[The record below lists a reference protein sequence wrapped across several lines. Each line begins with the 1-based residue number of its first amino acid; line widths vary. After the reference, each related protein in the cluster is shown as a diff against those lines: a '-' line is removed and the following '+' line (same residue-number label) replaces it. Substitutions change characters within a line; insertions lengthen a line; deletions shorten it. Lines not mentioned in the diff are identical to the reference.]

1 MGKQGVNLQDTR
13 HGFRAAMRSVTRE
26 FARIVMC
33 QGIAK
38 NPRQTQIMRN
48 RSTVNFMCFED

>member
-13 HGFRAAMRSVTRE
+13 YGFRAAMLSVTRE
-26 FARIVMC
+26 FARRAMC

-48 RSTVNFMCFED
+48 RSTVTFIHL

>member
-1 MGKQGVNLQDTR
+1 MGKQRVNLQDTR
-13 HGFRAAMRSVTRE
+13 YGFRAAMLSVTRE
-26 FARIVMC
+26 FARRSMC

-48 RSTVNFMCFED
+48 RSTVTFIHL